1 MLYTYNPRI
10 LEAKAGEHKFKTSYV
25 YILRPVEDKEHGRVR
40 DEKGEDEF
48 MEEGEDENK
57 TVFKNF
63 LKCKLFQRTFHFL
76 PTIYTQHYSLL
87 LTHMY
92 F

>member
-1 MLYTYNPRI
+1 MLYTYNPHI

-25 YILRPVEDKEHGRVR
+25 YILRPVEDKEQERVR

-57 TVFKNF
+57 TVLKNF
-63 LKCKLFQRTFHFL
+63 LKCKIFQQTFHFL
-76 PTIYTQHYSLL
+76 CTIYTQHYSQL